1 MLVLAAAV
9 LGLWRYGVQRRQR
22 RTLVWALAAAI
33 GEMESAIR
41 WQQTPMMALLEGLAA
56 RETVGQYFHE
66 TADMVQ
72 GGMPLQCAW
81 EKAFS
86 AIPDGEAGEILARLR
101 LGGAPPR
108 LARAPGPTRPALEA
122 LYRRRCREDGQR
134 SRVTTAAALCGAGLV
149 IILLI

>member
-1 MLVLAAAV
+1 
-9 LGLWRYGVQRRQR
+9 
-22 RTLVWALAAAI
+22 
-33 GEMESAIR
+33 
-41 WQQTPMMALLEGLAA
+41 MMALLEGLAV
-56 RETVGQYFHE
+56 REMVGQYFHE

-81 EKAFS
+81 EQVFEK
-86 AIPDGEAGEILARLR
+86 IPDGEAGEILARLR
-101 LGGAPPR
+101 LGGARER
-108 LARAPGPTRPALEA
+108 LVGALGQTRQELEA